1 MAKGDGSGRGGSGG
15 DGGGPGGRAKDG
27 SASRSTN
34 GSGNGIA
41 AQATKNQPSR
51 RSRRGRTVAA
61 ALLVGAIGSGCA
73 AGAGEV
79 PKPAAAGRPG
89 LPGGPGHGAQEA
101 QKEAPAGMIAG
112 YADNLR
118 RNQAAR
124 AIAAKKWGLSATPL
138 PAPRPP
144 TVKPAITTREGFE
157 VQDSEDLPPIFTTV
171 PTKDKVVF
179 LTIDDGSEK
188 DPELLRMM
196 SELKIPYTAFL
207 SDYVISN
214 NYDYFKKMQ
223 DNGVTLNN
231 HTLNHPYLP
240 GLSYDEQKREICGQ
254 QDKLQQRYGH
264 RPTLFR
270 PPFGNYNRDTLVAAK
285 ECGVKAAP
293 LWASEAFPD
302 HMEWREWDKDMH
314 PGDIILTHF
323 RGPDEWA
330 GSMPDMIRQV
340 MKVITDKGYAV
351 GKLEDYV

>member
-1 MAKGDGSGRGGSGG
+1 
-15 DGGGPGGRAKDG
+15 
-27 SASRSTN
+27 
-34 GSGNGIA
+34 
-41 AQATKNQPSR
+41 
-51 RSRRGRTVAA
+51 SRRGRRGRAVAA

-79 PKPAAAGRPG
+79 PKPAAGRPG

>member
-1 MAKGDGSGRGGSGG
+1 MAKGDGSGRGGS
-15 DGGGPGGRAKDG
+15 DGGGGGGGRGGSADG
-27 SASRSTN
+27 SV
-34 GSGNGIA
+34 
-41 AQATKNQPSR
+41 R
-51 RSRRGRTVAA
+51 RGGRGRRGRAVAA
-61 ALLVGAIGSGCA
+61 ALLVGVIGSGCA
-73 AGAGEV
+73 GGAGEV
-79 PKPAAAGRPG
+79 PKPAAGHPGQPG
-89 LPGGPGHGAQEA
+89 LPGGPGHGAPGEA

-157 VQDSEDLPPIFTTV
+157 VQDSEELPPIFTTV
-171 PTKDKVVF
+171 PTQDKVVF
-179 LTIDDGSEK
+179 LTIDDGVEK

-207 SDYVISN
+207 SDYVINN

-231 HTLNHPYLP
+231 HTLNHPYMP

-323 RGPDEWA
+323 RGPEEWA

>member
-1 MAKGDGSGRGGSGG
+1 MQLVRQKEEMTAKVTETAKGVGSGMGGGGKGGSHG
-15 DGGGPGGRAKDG
+15 
-27 SASRSTN
+27 
-34 GSGNGIA
+34 
-41 AQATKNQPSR
+41 
-51 RSRRGRTVAA
+51 RRGRAVLA
-61 ALLVGAIGSGCA
+61 ALLVAAIGSGCA
-73 AGAGEV
+73 VGSGEV
-79 PKPAAAGRPG
+79 PKPTAGHPG
-89 LPGGPGHGAQEA
+89 QPGGPGHPDAK
-101 QKEAPAGMIAG
+101 KEAPAGMITG
-112 YADNLR
+112 YAENLR

-124 AIAAKKWGLSATPL
+124 AIAAKKWGLGATPL

-144 TVKPAITTREGFE
+144 AVKPAITTREGFE
-157 VQDSEDLPPIFTTV
+157 VESSEDLPPVFTTV

-179 LTIDDGSEK
+179 LTIDDGVEK

-207 SDYVISN
+207 SDYVINS

-240 GLSYDEQKREICGQ
+240 GLTYDEQKREICGQ
-254 QDKLQQRYGH
+254 QDKLQKRYGH
-264 RPTLFR
+264 RPALFR

-302 HMEWREWDKDMH
+302 HMEWREWDRDMH

-323 RGPDEWA
+323 RGPDEWS
-330 GSMPDMIRQV
+330 GSMPDMIRHV

>member
-1 MAKGDGSGRGGSGG
+1 MAKGDGSGRGGS
-15 DGGGPGGRAKDG
+15 DGGGGGGGRGGSVDG
-27 SASRSTN
+27 SV
-34 GSGNGIA
+34 
-41 AQATKNQPSR
+41 R
-51 RSRRGRTVAA
+51 RGGRGRRGRAVAA
-61 ALLVGAIGSGCA
+61 ALLVGVIGSGCA
-73 AGAGEV
+73 GGAGEV
-79 PKPAAAGRPG
+79 PKPAAGHPGQPG
-89 LPGGPGHGAQEA
+89 LPGGPGHGAPGEA

-157 VQDSEDLPPIFTTV
+157 VQDSEELPPIFTTV
-171 PTKDKVVF
+171 PTQDKVVF
-179 LTIDDGSEK
+179 LTIDDGVEK

-207 SDYVISN
+207 SDYVINN

-231 HTLNHPYLP
+231 HTLNHPYMP

-323 RGPDEWA
+323 RGPEEWA